1 MEDDRIQWPGE
12 ESFLDPE
19 DGLGQPIHPMFE
31 AAFGQP
37 EESPSSITL
46 FLSSQKDDS
55 AFSKPFSF
63 FGNER
68 AGVRV

>member
-12 ESFLDPE
+12 ESFPDPE
-19 DGLGQPIHPMFE
+19 DGLGQPIHPMSE

-37 EESPSSITL
+37 EEPPSSITL
-46 FLSSQKDDS
+46 FLSSQKDPS

-63 FGNER
+63 LGNER